1 MIKQHEIDYQKIL
14 SLAEERDLYKNL
26 NGLKEDIHPVIIP
39 DNNNNNSS
47 MNDISLNES
56 VYLEGIYMIFFR
68 NKWRL

>member
-68 NKWRL
+68 NK

>member
-39 DNNNNNSS
+39 DNNNNNNSS

-56 VYLEGIYMIFFR
+56 VYLEGIYMYYFF
-68 NKWRL
+68 